1 MADDEN
7 TSGTALISDDF
18 LFLGKEVDE
27 NGENLT
33 KSAKEIKDYATAELS
48 ETVKQHGETIETL
61 TTAVNSFADVFND
74 VTKPIEEEKT
84 RAQEEE
90 QKLQSALDT
99 LNADAE
105 TENSVSAKIKTALDD
120 TENRVFSAIQDAKTA
135 LEETHST
142 DKQELSKSIETLSTS
157 TNQSIENLATT
168 LGVVQI
174 DLKNEIT
181 NRRNAINE
189 LSAKIGGGSGG
200 SGLSDLTL
208 QDIITIE
215 MTPEGVVKDDS
226 IFLTE
231 LNSEDS
237 HVSAEQIKEYIDA
250 PTNAQFAAESVARQ
264 NAEKTLQENIDS
276 EAKRAQD
283 AEKTESEKR
292 EKVDNDL
299 QSQIDT
305 LNADA
310 EISGSVK
317 NTVSDAIAKVISD
330 APERLDT
337 LKEIADWI
345 STHENDASAMNS
357 ALVEAKNAIIGENK
371 RAQDAEAVLKESI
384 DTENKERIK
393 AIEEEAKERIDEIAK
408 EAQERID
415 AITALQ
421 TQAAEIADNA
431 TTAKTTATESAE
443 KVDAMGDKLDKMQET
458 IDAIPF
464 TEEGLKDAI
473 HKEAGDN
480 LLGEVQVLAKKKTIS
495 FRANSWTS
503 TGIILP
509 KTTNIALV
517 QIQSFNNDNTGNIW
531 NLNMAALVPLLA
543 GCNDNDY
550 TMVPLPTST
559 SLHAWNASRSVGNFG
574 IGVQLRNN
582 GDTGIYKSGM
592 HLVLK
597 TPIATTMTLTI
608 KLRRLM

>member
-7 TSGTALISDDF
+7 TSETALISDDF

-48 ETVKQHGETIETL
+48 ETVKQHGETIQTL

-283 AEKTESEKR
+283 AENTESEKR

-357 ALVEAKNAIIGENK
+357 ALVEAKNAIIGETK

-384 DTENKERIK
+384 DSENKERIK

-421 TQAAEIADNA
+421 MQAAEIADNA
-431 TTAKTTATESAE
+431 TTAKTTATKSAE
-443 KVDAMGDKLDKMQET
+443 KVDAMGEKLEKMQET

-480 LLGEVQVLAKKKTIS
+480 LLGEVQVLAEKKTIS
-495 FRANSWTS
+495 FAANSWTS
-503 TGIILP
+503 TGVILP
-509 KTTNIALV
+509 KTANIALV
-517 QIQSFNNDNTGNIW
+517 QIQSFNSSDNNIW
-531 NLNMAALVPLLA
+531 NLNMTALVPLQA
-543 GCNDNDY
+543 SCNDNDY
-550 TMVPLPTST
+550 TIVPLPTST
-559 SLHAWNASRSVGNFG
+559 SLHAWNANQSVGAFG
-574 IGVQLRNN
+574 IGVQLRKNS
-582 GDTGIYKSGM
+582 DAGIYKSGM

-597 TPIATTMTLTI
+597 SPIATTLTLNI
-608 KLRRLM
+608 KMRVLM

>member
-7 TSGTALISDDF
+7 TSETALIRDDF

-48 ETVKQHGETIETL
+48 ETVKQHDETIQTL
-61 TTAVNSFADVFND
+61 TTAVNSFADVFGD

-105 TENSVSAKIKTALDD
+105 TQNSVSAKIKTALDD

-142 DKQELSKSIETLSTS
+142 DKQELSKSIETLSAS
-157 TNQSIENLATT
+157 TNQSVENLATT

-189 LSAKIGGGSGG
+189 LSAKIGGGSGS

-264 NAEKTLQENIDS
+264 SAEKTLQENIDS

-283 AEKTESEKR
+283 AENTESAKR

-345 STHENDASAMNS
+345 ATHENDASAMNS
-357 ALVEAKNAIIGENK
+357 ALVEAKNAIIGEAK

-384 DTENKERIK
+384 DSENKERIK
-393 AIEEEAKERIDEIAK
+393 AIEEEAKERIE
-408 EAQERID
+408 

-431 TTAKTTATESAE
+431 TAAKTTATESAE
-443 KVDAMGDKLDKMQET
+443 KVDAMGEKLDAMQET

-464 TEEGLKDAI
+464 TEDGLK
-473 HKEAGDN
+473 EAVDTANAKIGDWVDISAGAK
-480 LLGEVQVLAKKKTIS
+480 LGAYSKSIKVAYARYRVISPHIIYLDIQAHIELA
-495 FRANSWTS
+495 R
-503 TGIILP
+503 
-509 KTTNIALV
+509 
-517 QIQSFNNDNTGNIW
+517 
-531 NLNMAALVPLLA
+531 
-543 GCNDNDY
+543 
-550 TMVPLPTST
+550 
-559 SLHAWNASRSVGNFG
+559 
-574 IGVQLRNN
+574 
-582 GDTGIYKSGM
+582 
-592 HLVLK
+592 
-597 TPIATTMTLTI
+597 TLTTEEDCQLIFFPKLQAICAKDNKIREPYPSVTGYVRGTAAVWNPFVVLESGAINGKI
-608 KLRRLM
+608 KPNVSISSIDINVQSLFCIMGRDMTKFVLE